1 MQLHR
6 SLFLVALLVAVAIAI
21 QPPSNEFRYVP
32 YTYDSLKTA
41 RFHRFFHFTR
51 FLISSCL
58 LVDDVCRKKLQGPPS
73 EFAQHVIPQP
83 ELAALTSD
91 SAWYDLMFTKAD
103 DGTFVWKGEVVVDSQ
118 EELDISIFSPFEDKL
133 DIIVQPPNELPF
145 SLKLAI
151 ATRDL
156 MARRHFEGIS
166 APYELSF
173 TSVRASLSHVWLPRR
188 STHPRYSLHMNQST
202 GDWPVRY

>member
-1 MQLHR
+1 
-6 SLFLVALLVAVAIAI
+6 VV
-21 QPPSNEFRYVP
+21 
-32 YTYDSLKTA
+32 
-41 RFHRFFHFTR
+41 
-51 FLISSCL
+51 
-58 LVDDVCRKKLQGPPS
+58 DVCRKKLQGPPS
-73 EFAQHVIPQP
+73 EFAQHTIPQP

-118 EELDISIFSPFEDKL
+118 EELDISIFSPYEDKL

-173 TSVRASLSHVWLPRR
+173 TSVRASFSLVPCQCLSPSLSLSLVWLHDAQLTRATRP
-188 STHPRYSLHMNQST
+188 HQST
-202 GDWPVRY
+202 GDWSVRY

>member
-1 MQLHR
+1 MKFFIL
-6 SLFLVALLVAVAIAI
+6 LALALVATSCLAIK
-21 QPPSNEFRYVP
+21 PPSDEF
-32 YTYDSLKTA
+32 
-41 RFHRFFHFTR
+41 
-51 FLISSCL
+51 
-58 LVDDVCRKKLQGPPS
+58 RKKLQGPPS
-73 EFAQHVIPQP
+73 EFAQFRIPKP
-83 ELAALTSD
+83 ELAALNSESSWHELTFS
-91 SAWYDLMFTKAD
+91 KAD